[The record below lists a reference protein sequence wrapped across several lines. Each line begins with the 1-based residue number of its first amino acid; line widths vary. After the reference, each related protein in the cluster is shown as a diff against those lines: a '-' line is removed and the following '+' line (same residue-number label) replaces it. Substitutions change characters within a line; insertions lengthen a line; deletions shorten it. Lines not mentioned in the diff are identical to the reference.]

1 MKHLSRAIIAVFMA
15 ILMGTLLPVQ
25 VFADTP
31 DYISEVKVYEG
42 NCKNA
47 EKEGYTIL
55 CGDDGKPVDLN
66 QGSGSTDTGAKG
78 NKKVYL
84 GYKTTKARSEAI
96 TDLALMNMKGGYDV
110 QEYTYL
116 METQMN
122 QQILPFIENFKT
134 ALTEYRANYNS
145 TNPFNKKK
153 AEYVYNALN
162 KLYDDD
168 TDSLLGDLLL
178 SETKYEM
185 GDEAYNALS
194 EEDKKKHADLAT
206 IIAQANGQA
215 TLIMESLITRAADDN
230 DDTWLERFEGTTY
243 EDLQDLYDGTP
254 TDKAKKLAKAYDD
267 DANEIL
273 EMWDAFKNQLDR
285 YDETVALLEE
295 EEAKD
300 LSAEQAIVES
310 YDAETATD
318 KEATA
323 YGEATAAIQQHA
335 ELITNYNADV
345 FCHDLLEDIEYDD
358 GTMLDFFT
366 QETADIEKD
375 TSVLYPLVA
384 CLTEGQRAG
393 LEFVTLQDLVM
404 LGATDTEGYKNAK
417 FDDLAV
423 ASIYL
428 GVDRAIYQ
436 KGGVAL
442 TSDALRGKVAEEN
455 TPEKRYAGF
464 IWGGIAAGLALVG
477 IGALVA
483 STVVRNSA
491 LNALTAYN
499 NKITSLTNTL
509 KNSISSCKGLSI
521 HMQQEMELVIKN
533 SQDTVIS
540 EFFVIEG
547 SGVNVEEEF
556 GKVFKKYGTYQLE
569 KSLPAIDKATAD
581 LDAAVDPDYVARMT
595 ERSAYCRYMQA
606 GAAVFTAAMIITS
619 AALIYLNYKQMK
631 AYYNVD
637 FTPIPHYMVE
647 EKDLIGYNSK
657 GEKIVLKNQ
666 SAYYK
671 AAPSNRTKG
680 DDYFNDIDTCADM
693 NGCVNP
699 QWLALYAA
707 KNEAMEPIL
716 SNSLKV
722 VVGSNTVPQ
731 GYETGIHM
739 FGESA
744 AFNLNDKHYCW
755 NQKAK
760 SIMVYYKVDKTA
772 ATTTGSNF
780 STGTLALSAGGGLIL
795 GAAITALGMSTS
807 RKRKDNKV
815 VTV

>member
-1 MKHLSRAIIAVFMA
+1 MKYVSRAIIAVFMA
-15 ILMGTLLPVQ
+15 ILMATLLPVQ

-31 DYISEVKVYEG
+31 DYISEVKVYQGSYDKAAEEG
-42 NCKNA
+42 F
-47 EKEGYTIL
+47 TIL
-55 CGDDGKPVDLN
+55 NGEDGKPVDLN

-84 GYKTTKARSEAI
+84 GYKTTKVRSEAI

-116 METQMN
+116 IETQMN
-122 QQILPFIENFKT
+122 EQILPFIENFKT
-134 ALTEYRANYNS
+134 ALVEYRANYNS

-153 AEYVYNALN
+153 ADYVYNALN

-168 TDSLLGDLLL
+168 TESLLGDLLL
-178 SETKYEM
+178 NETKQEM
-185 GDEAYNALS
+185 GDDAYNALS
-194 EEDKKKHADLAT
+194 EEDKKKHADIAT

-215 TLIMESLITRAADDN
+215 TLIMESLITRAADDK
-230 DDTWLERFEGTTY
+230 DDTWLERFSKTSY
-243 EDLQDLYDGTP
+243 EDLEDLYDGSP
-254 TDKAKKLAKAYDD
+254 TDRAKKIAKAYDD
-267 DANEIL
+267 DAHEIL
-273 EMWDAFKNQLDR
+273 EMWDAFKNQLDK

-310 YDAETATD
+310 YDAEKATD
-318 KEATA
+318 EEATA
-323 YGEATAAIQQHA
+323 YGQATAAIQLHA
-335 ELITNYNADV
+335 ELIANYNADV
-345 FCHDLLEDIEYDD
+345 FCHDMLEELDYGD

-366 QETADIEKD
+366 QDTADID
-375 TSVLYPLVA
+375 DDITLLYPLVA
-384 CLTEGQRAG
+384 SLTAGQRAG

-404 LGATDTEGYKNAK
+404 LGATDTEGYKNAR

-428 GVDRAIYQ
+428 GVDRAIYE

-442 TSDALRGKVAEEN
+442 TSDALRGKVADVE
-455 TPEKRYAGF
+455 TPEKKYAGF

-483 STVVRNSA
+483 STLVRNSA
-491 LNALTAYN
+491 LNAITAYN

-509 KNSISSCKGLSI
+509 KNSISSCKGLSV

-533 SQDTVIS
+533 SKDTVIS
-540 EFFVIEG
+540 EFVVIEG
-547 SGVNVEEEF
+547 TGANVEEEF

-595 ERSAYCRYMQA
+595 ERSTYCRYLQA
-606 GAAVFTAAMIITS
+606 GAAVFTAIMIITS

-637 FTPIPHYMVE
+637 FTPIPHYMVD
-647 EKDLIGYNSK
+647 EKDITGYNSK

-671 AAPSNRTKG
+671 AVESNRKKG
-680 DDYFNDIDTCADM
+680 DDYFNDIGTCADM

-707 KNEAMEPIL
+707 RNDAEEPIL
-716 SNSLKV
+716 ADSLKV
-722 VVGSNTVPQ
+722 VVGSNDVPQ

-744 AFNLNDKHYCW
+744 AFNLNDKRFCW

-760 SIMVYYKVDKTA
+760 SVMVYFKTDDTA
-772 ATTTGSNF
+772 ASTTGSNF
-780 STGTLALSAGGGLIL
+780 TAGSLALACGGGLVL
-795 GAAITALGMSTS
+795 GSVITALAMTAT
-807 RKRKDNKV
+807 RKRKDNQ
-815 VTV
+815 TVKA